1 MAQFFY
7 DPQVIIVSSEIDRGG
22 FEAPSVTFVPLDA
35 WKSSTTMERCYEWL
49 QTPPY
54 LSIEDCIE
62 GNTLNKSEVFKNI
75 FLGLKKQ
82 KSVLGRKG
90 LIVEG
95 LINNYERAKYFT
107 VNLRDNVTPTFEE
120 DEILFE
126 ILLSGNYDVF
136 IHDPKFF
143 TLSYMPMPTIWKALL
158 ADETPG
164 YYYQMLMTQ
173 VKELDMA
180 HDPCIND
187 ETYDF
192 QVGH

>member
-1 MAQFFY
+1 
-7 DPQVIIVSSEIDRGG
+7 
-22 FEAPSVTFVPLDA
+22 
-35 WKSSTTMERCYEWL
+35 MEQCYEWL
-49 QTPPY
+49 QIPPY

-62 GNTLNKSEVFKNI
+62 RNTLNKSEVFKNI
-75 FLGLKKQ
+75 FLGYQKQ
-82 KSVLGRKG
+82 KSILGRKG

-95 LINNYERAKYFT
+95 LINNFQRAKYFT
-107 VNLRDNVTPTFEE
+107 VNLGDKVTPNFYDDQIYFE
-120 DEILFE
+120 L
-126 ILLSGNYDVF
+126 LLSGNYDVF

-143 TLSYMPMPTIWKALL
+143 TLTYMPVAVATIWKALL
-158 ADETPG
+158 VNETPSH
-164 YYYQMLMTQ
+164 YYQMLMTE